1 MCLSENREMS
11 KHKKEPDEIIR
22 GYALADDPDLK
33 ASLELTEREQ
43 IFVHEYLEN
52 GFDLKKAAFKATN
65 AFGEPSPRPW
75 SDNSH
80 WSSVGNK
87 LLKIPRVQQ
96 YIDAHHRKAEIRI
109 GTPITIESVVD
120 VLNKILHKEDAE
132 DRDRIKAA
140 EVMLKHLNG
149 FKSHNEAKAPKSL
162 TVISSMS
169 ESEIA
174 KELETALKTL
184 PLKDNNIIEA
194 EEL

>member
-1 MCLSENREMS
+1 MS
-11 KHKKEPDEIIR
+11 KHRQEPEEIVR
-22 GYALADDPDLK
+22 GFVLADDPALK
-33 ASLELTEREQ
+33 SSLELTDRER
-43 IFVHEYLEN
+43 IFVDEYLAN
-52 GFDLKKAAFKATN
+52 GFDKHKASFKATN
-65 AFGEPSPRPW
+65 AFGEPSKRPW
-75 SDNSH
+75 SDRSY
-80 WSSVGNK
+80 WAQQGNK
-87 LLKIPRVQQ
+87 FLAIERVKT
-96 YIDAHHRKAEIRI
+96 YIDTHHQKAEIRV
-109 GTPITIESVVD
+109 GSPITIESVVD

-194 EEL
+194 EEV

>member
-1 MCLSENREMS
+1 MS
-11 KHKKEPDEIIR
+11 KHKQVPEEIIR

-33 ASLELTEREQ
+33 AALELTPREQ
-43 IFVHEYLEN
+43 IFVDEYLEN
-52 GFDLKKAAFKATN
+52 GFDVKKAAFKAVN
-65 AFGEPSPRPW
+65 SIGEPSPRPW
-75 SDNSH
+75 SDFAH

-109 GTPITIESVVD
+109 GQPITIESVVD
-120 VLNKILHKEDAE
+120 VLNKILHKEEAE

-169 ESEIA
+169 EGEIA
-174 KELETALKTL
+174 KELETALKTI
-184 PLKDNNIIEA
+184 PLKDNNVTEV
-194 EEL
+194 EEI

>member
-1 MCLSENREMS
+1 MS
-11 KHKKEPDEIIR
+11 KHKQVPEEIIR
-22 GYALADDPDLK
+22 GYALADDPDLR
-33 ASLELTEREQ
+33 AALELTPREQ
-43 IFVHEYLEN
+43 IFVDEYLEN
-52 GFDLKKAAFKATN
+52 GFEKKKAAFKATN
-65 AFGEPSPRPW
+65 AFGEQSIRPW
-75 SDNSH
+75 SDGSY
-80 WSSVGNK
+80 WTQQANK
-87 LLKIPRVQQ
+87 FLAIPRVQQ

-109 GTPITIESVVD
+109 GQPITIESVVD
-120 VLNKILHKEDAE
+120 VLNKILHKEEAE

-184 PLKDNNIIEA
+184 PLSDTNITEV
-194 EEL
+194 EELD